1 MWRKIL
7 LKIISWLYSFTYERI
22 TLDKVNQKLIRPVP
36 GLVLNGEQYYEFANI
51 ADMPETRRQEYNNL
65 REEAVMGITRELLV
79 KTFDSILD
87 QVDKGEVSKI
97 ASTAFI
103 VKDMLLN
110 ITSKEILYKMASL
123 VYFDEREDIS
133 MYDLDYNNEKIL
145 LFKKI
150 EDQGFFFGRL
160 LDNGSKSTGDT
171 LRPDIQKYLK
181 ESEVKEK
188 AYLRLLSELIDNNV
202 MNSTTPRSTSTAK
215 A

>member
-36 GLVLNGEQYYEFANI
+36 GLVINGEQYYEFVNI
-51 ADMPETRRQEYNNL
+51 ADMPETRRQEYNSL

-79 KTFDSILD
+79 KTFDSILGH
-87 QVDKGEVSKI
+87 VDKGEVSKI

-103 VKDMLLN
+103 AKDMMLN

-123 VYFDEREDIS
+123 VYFDEREDLS
-133 MYDLDYNNEKIL
+133 MYDLDYNNEKIQ

-150 EDQGFFFGRL
+150 ENQGFFFGRL
-160 LDNGSKSTGDT
+160 LDNGSKNTGDT

-188 AYLRLLSELIDNNV
+188 AYLRLLSELIDNSV

-215 A
+215 G

>member
-22 TLDKVNQKLIRPVP
+22 TLDRVNQKLIRPVP
-36 GLVLNGEQYYEFANI
+36 GLVINGEQYYEFVNI

-79 KTFDSILD
+79 KTFDSILGH
-87 QVDKGEVSKI
+87 VDKGEVSKI

-103 VKDMLLN
+103 AKDMMLN

-123 VYFDEREDIS
+123 VYFDEKEDLS
-133 MYDLDYNNEKIL
+133 MYDLDYNNEKIQ

-150 EDQGFFFGRL
+150 ENQGFFFGRL
-160 LDNGSKSTGDT
+160 LDNGSKNTGDT

-188 AYLRLLSELIDNNV
+188 AYLRLLSGLIDNSVLTNT
-202 MNSTTPRSTSTAK
+202 TTPSTSTAK
-215 A
+215 G